1 MKLVHS
7 RNVNPRCARTLPC
20 VPPARASTTVSWEQT
35 DRRTDSSAPYP
46 TYFPIRLTP
55 PPPSHSSLQQ
65 WDAQMGNNSR
75 GVTFINSVLISRAV
89 INIVALVIS
98 SVLITRLLFCSATGS
113 SSRVGSSNFQPQA
126 KPCSDLVCFEVRVLQ
141 FSGKLDEF
149 CRSMTV

>member
-1 MKLVHS
+1 M
-7 RNVNPRCARTLPC
+7 REPC
-20 VPPARASTTVSWEQT
+20 LAYLQRARAQL
-35 DRRTDSSAPYP
+35 SAESGRIDGLIVAPP

-55 PPPSHSSLQQ
+55 PPPSLTCLHSSRQQ
-65 WDAQMGNNSR
+65 CDAQMGNNSR

-98 SVLITRLLFCSATGS
+98 SVLITRLLFCSATGP

-126 KPCSDLVCFEVRVLQ
+126 KLCSDLVCFEVRVLQ
-141 FSGKLDEF
+141 FSGKLNEF